1 MFQWLRLRV
10 AYINDE
16 GEFCQSKMFRKIH
29 FPNLRNGIK
38 GVHVSIVEI
47 KSGINLWWR
56 KIPPIERAWRKSLLK
71 FVEFGRPFKLEQWIL
86 KVDFDR
92 GMKSIP

>member
-1 MFQWLRLRV
+1 M

-16 GEFCQSKMFRKIH
+16 GEFCLSKMFGKSH

-47 KSGINLWWR
+47 KSRINLWWR
-56 KIPPIERAWRKSLLK
+56 KILPIERAWRKSLLK
-71 FVEFGRPFKLEQWIL
+71 FVEFGRPFKLERWIL
-86 KVDFDR
+86 KVDFDQ